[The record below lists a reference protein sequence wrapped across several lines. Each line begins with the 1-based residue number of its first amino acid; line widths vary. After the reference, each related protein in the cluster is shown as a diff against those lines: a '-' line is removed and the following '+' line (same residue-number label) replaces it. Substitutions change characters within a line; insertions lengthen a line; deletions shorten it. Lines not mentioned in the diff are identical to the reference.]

1 MKVNSKFNINNN
13 LHHSIKP
20 QTFTGKTLKDFKT
33 LKKNAD
39 ALKDIVSIQ
48 NLGLNSIKN
57 VRSGEYGTICK
68 GSIPLRNFNDYIN
81 KEQLFNLYKKG
92 ISTNRNGYARSFLKT
107 SADNPVSTSYVH
119 DCSVM
124 YLHNKD
130 TNTHTLYH
138 TLWNTQK
145 KHFKFL
151 INNLM
156 PEGVTNAGL
165 APGCKYW
172 TTRHEWTLQ
181 NMFNAIKEVNNDTI
195 VNVYH
200 NNSPYPEIVGHKGKL
215 FEIPNR
221 GVLVQ
226 KCIEPRDYGQASF
239 SISDIQEIHTID
251 RIEQDWT
258 TKDDLTKLKNE
269 FIQSDYDIEIKKV
282 LSNLIDRYVEALEK
296 IEHCETKADLINLKI
311 TQGIDF
317 IKQFYDK
324 INERLTKLFI

>member
-1 MKVNSKFNINNN
+1 MKINTEFYIYNTSYHN
-13 LHHSIKP
+13 TKN
-20 QTFTGKTLKDFKT
+20 QTFTSKTLKNLKT
-33 LKKNAD
+33 LKKNAN

-48 NLGLNSIKN
+48 NLGLNSIKK
-57 VRSGEYGTICK
+57 VSSGEYGTICK

-81 KEQLFNLYKKG
+81 EEQLFNLYKKG
-92 ISTNRNGYARSFLKT
+92 ISTNRNGYANSFLKT
-107 SADNPVSTSYVH
+107 SADNPISTSYVH

-130 TNTHTLYH
+130 TNTHMLYH
-138 TLWNTQK
+138 TLWNTPK

-181 NMFNAIKEVNNDTI
+181 DMFKAIKEVNNDTI

-221 GVLVQ
+221 EVLAQ

-239 SISDIQEIHTID
+239 QISDIQDFHTLEK
-251 RIEQDWT
+251 IENNWNT
-258 TKDDLTKLKNE
+258 TDDLKQMKAE
-269 FIQSDYDIEIKKV
+269 FNQSDYDIEIKKV
-282 LSNLIDRYVEALEK
+282 LSNIIDKYIEALEK
-296 IEHCETKADLINLKI
+296 IDNCQTKADLINLKI

-317 IKQFYDK
+317 VKQFYDK